1 VPKWSRYQTPGK
13 LKKATLAA
21 TKLKLKEGT
30 MRLVKYEANRWISQM
45 FIERKG
51 RVDPATGE
59 EAVRFLSDLRSLN
72 NAIDYP
78 AQWNQ
83 EMPTLADLRADVPR
97 WAEYFASED
106 VSNAFEGMTTVG
118 GQEHLLTVA
127 PPIRLNMESFT
138 EEELR
143 SYGMSSEEITA
154 LKESDDWLLQWTGVP
169 QGLSSAA
176 PFWNCHIAD
185 GFNRLLGESWRDY
198 WAQYVDD
205 CMPFGATR
213 EQCGN
218 RQRILSACLRVL
230 GKEVSSKIDR
240 TISTE
245 GRIAGL
251 KFTKGGV
258 VLDDDAVAALELAM
272 EEVMAA
278 KRVTE
283 KDVRRLCGI
292 MQYAASAFEWD
303 INDLTWWART
313 VAPLNASYKGS
324 MFTWTD
330 ECKECLQELRS
341 RVKVAPRI
349 PCRPEA
355 LMQEGWRIVIKSD
368 GSNVGVGACLLLV
381 KCGNDGEITPE
392 MMLDPNRV
400 RLLSVDSKVLSAGEQ
415 KWLTFEV
422 EAYGMY
428 RALRKWAGLLM
439 RVSQLGPGTW
449 PPLLWMDST
458 TAMSKWVGVSIPQSV
473 DHANAK
479 EKRFNSWAEKVSY
492 VKYMDMEMR
501 WIAGSANDFADLLSR
516 LAEQIGKAVRERDE
530 EPRVHWSS
538 CDDTEDGV
546 GWGTPRVHNMNRM
559 VKVKEKKE
567 NNEAPKGYEA
577 VHLSMSTGEWM
588 SVEEAYYDDVLMIQS
603 VKVSDIYRC
612 TCNGGAGVSAEIRMK
627 VQPWRGRRDF
637 SMQPAGSDR
646 KMLYVPKQQLRD
658 HWEADGTR
666 KLVLYI
672 PMNAMVRLTSAPE
685 VVPAEEAEE
694 YEMVDLR
701 RDMILMCHDNR
712 QHPSLGSVITFI
724 KVEELPHIN
733 L

>member
-1 VPKWSRYQTPGK
+1 MAKLKVELKDINTVAYQVPKRSRYQTPGK
-13 LKKATLAA
+13 LTKAALAA
-21 TKLKLKEGT
+21 TKLKLREGT
-30 MRLVKYEANRWISQM
+30 MRLVKYEANQWISQM
-45 FIERKG
+45 FIKGKG

-72 NAIDYP
+72 SAIDYP

-106 VSNAFEGMTTVG
+106 VSNAFEGMSTVE

-127 PPIRLNMESFT
+127 PPIKLNMENFT
-138 EEELR
+138 EEELK
-143 SYGMSSEEITA
+143 SYGMSEEEITA
-154 LKESDDWLLQWTGVP
+154 LKESNDWLLQWTGVP

-205 CMPFGATR
+205 CMPYGATR
-213 EQCGN
+213 EQCRN

-230 GKEVSSKIDR
+230 GKEVSSKVDR

-272 EEVMAA
+272 DEVIAA

-313 VAPLNASYKGS
+313 MAPINGSYKGS
-324 MFTWTD
+324 IFAWTE
-330 ECKECLQELRS
+330 ECKECLQELRK
-341 RVKVAPRI
+341 RVAVAPRI

-355 LMQEGWRIVIKSD
+355 LMKEGWRMVIKSD

-381 KCGNDGEITPE
+381 KCGHDGEVTPE

-400 RLLSVDSKVLSAGEQ
+400 RLLSVDSKVLSAGEK

-439 RVSQLGPGTW
+439 RIEQLGPGTW

-458 TAMSKWVGVSIPQSV
+458 TAMSKWVGVSIPQSI

-479 EKRFNSWAEKVSY
+479 EKRFNSWAEKISY
-492 VKYMDMEMR
+492 VKYMNMEMR

-516 LAEQIGKAVRERDE
+516 LAEQIGKAVRERDIV
-530 EPRVHWSS
+530 PRVHWSS
-538 CDDTEDGV
+538 VDTEDAEE
-546 GWGTPRVHNMNRM
+546 WGTPRIHNMCRM
-559 VKVKEKKE
+559 LKVGEKKE
-567 NNEAPKGYEA
+567 QNDAPKGYEA
-577 VHLSMSTGEWM
+577 VHLSMSSEEWK
-588 SVEEAYYDDVLMIQS
+588 SVAEAYYDDMSMIQS

-612 TCNGGAGVSAEIRMK
+612 TCNDGAGVSAEIRMK
-627 VQPWRGRRDF
+627 VQPWIGRRYF
-637 SMQPAGSDR
+637 SIQPEGSDR

-658 HWEADGTR
+658 HWETDGTR
-666 KLVLYI
+666 SWCCTCL
-672 PMNAMVRLTSAPE
+672 
-685 VVPAEEAEE
+685 
-694 YEMVDLR
+694 
-701 RDMILMCHDNR
+701 
-712 QHPSLGSVITFI
+712 
-724 KVEELPHIN
+724 
-733 L
+733 